1 MFAKPSV
8 KPPARIDILTVDD
21 SKDYGGIGL
30 EEFSRRIQNDND
42 GRYGEIFRGAK
53 WQAVGPAGW

>member
-1 MFAKPSV
+1 MSAKPSV
-8 KPPARIDILTVDD
+8 KPRARVDILAVDD

-30 EEFSRRIQNDND
+30 EEFSRQIQNDND
-42 GRYGEIFRGAK
+42 GRYGEILRGAK